1 MESLSGVDLT
11 TQLEI
16 IYGKAVVDDIKK
28 ERSKGPFATYKKEDA
43 KTVEIPFSSFEEL
56 RKLLFSYL
64 FKTNKT
70 NYYELHPHYTRFV
83 LITLEIF
90 NHDSSNSFINLLTKE
105 VWHIE
110 HIIPQSRKQELKEP
124 SLVNS
129 LGNLSLLTSDVN
141 TTGEYST
148 ADFQIKGTY
157 LYLKS
162 TIEENMF
169 LNKCFK
175 EYSDF
180 SDTEIKIREDY
191 LLEKFYE
198 IFSENIPYTNL
209 DDFSIDSLIEKLNL
223 KES

>member
-1 MESLSGVDLT
+1 MENMSGVDLT

-16 IYGKAVVDDIKK
+16 IYGKAVVDDIKN
-28 ERSKGPFATYKKEDA
+28 ERSKIFSTTYKKEDV
-43 KTVEIPFSSFEEL
+43 KTVEIPFSNFEEL
-56 RKLLFSYL
+56 RKLLSSYL
-64 FKTNKT
+64 FKTPKT
-70 NYYELHPHYTRFV
+70 NYYIRHPYYTRFV

-90 NHDSSNSFINLLTKE
+90 NHDSSNSFIDLLTKTNE
-105 VWHIE
+105 VWQIE
-110 HIIPQSRKQELKEP
+110 HIIPQSRKQELKDP

-129 LGNLSLLTSDVN
+129 LGNLSLITRDVN
-141 TTGEYST
+141 NTPPYST
-148 ADFQIKGTY
+148 ADFQVKGD
-157 LYLKS
+157 YLKD

-180 SDTEIKIREDY
+180 SDNEIKIRENY

-209 DDFSIDSLIEKLNL
+209 DDFSIDSLIDKLNL
-223 KES
+223 EEK

>member
-1 MESLSGVDLT
+1 MPGVDLT

-28 ERSKGPFATYKKEDA
+28 ERERTLTFLRKKKEET
-43 KTVEIPFSSFEEL
+43 KTFDMPFSSFEEL
-56 RKLLFSYL
+56 REILFYYL
-64 FKTNKT
+64 FETHKT
-70 NYYELHPHYTRFV
+70 NYYENHPYYTRFV

-90 NHDSSNSFINLLTKE
+90 NHDSSNSFIDLLTKTNE
-105 VWHIE
+105 VWQIE
-110 HIIPQSRKQELKEP
+110 HIIPQSRKQELKKP

-129 LGNLSLLTSDVN
+129 LGNLSLITRDVN
-141 TTGEYST
+141 NSPPYST
-148 ADFQIKGTY
+148 ADFQIKGD
-157 LYLKS
+157 YLKN

-180 SDTEIKIREDY
+180 SDNEIKIREEY

-198 IFSENIPYTNL
+198 IFSKNIPYTNK